1 MDRDLEAGADP
12 LADDL
17 VEALGRD
24 PQQAGPV
31 RSVAVRLQ
39 QRRAPAAE
47 CAVQEQLDA
56 VGGQEMR

>member
-31 RSVAVRLQ
+31 RGIAVRLQ

-47 CAVQEQLDA
+47 RAVQEQFDA